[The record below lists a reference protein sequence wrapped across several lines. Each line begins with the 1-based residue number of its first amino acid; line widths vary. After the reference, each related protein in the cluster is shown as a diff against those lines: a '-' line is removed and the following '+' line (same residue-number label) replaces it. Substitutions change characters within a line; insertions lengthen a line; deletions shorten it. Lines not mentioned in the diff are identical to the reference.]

1 MADEEMLLT
10 LIHIRRHIRSKHIKA
25 FIESKIETILKLQE
39 GRQKAL
45 AMYYHTSYTMPL
57 YGQKIGLNNDVM
69 LHDSVGLNVDVI
81 V

>member
-1 MADEEMLLT
+1 MTDEEMLLT

-25 FIESKIETILKLQE
+25 FIKSKIETILKLQE

-45 AMYYHTSYTMPL
+45 ASQYHVKYQIPL
-57 YGQKIGLNNDVM
+57 YGQKICP
-69 LHDSVGLNVDVI
+69 SVDVI

>member
-1 MADEEMLLT
+1 MSEAEMLLT

-25 FIESKIETILKLQE
+25 FIKSKIETILKLQE

-45 AMYYHTSYTMPL
+45 AMSYHTSYTMPL
-57 YGQKIGLNNDVM
+57 YGQKICPG
-69 LHDSVGLNVDVI
+69 VDVT

>member
-1 MADEEMLLT
+1 MSDEEMLLT

-25 FIESKIETILKLQE
+25 FIKSKIETILKLQE

-45 AMYYHTSYTMPL
+45 AMSYHTSYTMPL
-57 YGQKIGLNNDVM
+57 YGQKN
-69 LHDSVGLNVDVI
+69 SLNVDVI

>member
-1 MADEEMLLT
+1 MTDEEMLLA

-25 FIESKIETILKLQE
+25 FIKSKIETILKLQE

-45 AMYYHTSYTMPL
+45 AMSYHTSYTMPL

>member
-1 MADEEMLLT
+1 MSEAEMLLA

-25 FIESKIETILKLQE
+25 FIKSKIETILKLQE

-45 AMYYHTSYTMPL
+45 AMSYHTSYTMPL
-57 YGQKIGLNNDVM
+57 YGQKIYP
-69 LHDSVGLNVDVI
+69 SVDVT

>member
-1 MADEEMLLT
+1 MTDEEMLLT

-45 AMYYHTSYTMPL
+45 AMYYHTSYVMPL
-57 YGQKIGLNNDVM
+57 YGQKKCP
-69 LHDSVGLNVDVI
+69 SVDVT

>member
-1 MADEEMLLT
+1 MTDEEMLLT
-10 LIHIRRHIRSKHIKA
+10 LIHIRRHIRSKPIKT

-45 AMYYHTSYTMPL
+45 AMYYHTSYILPL
-57 YGQKIGLNNDVM
+57 YGQKICP
-69 LHDSVGLNVDVI
+69 SVDVT